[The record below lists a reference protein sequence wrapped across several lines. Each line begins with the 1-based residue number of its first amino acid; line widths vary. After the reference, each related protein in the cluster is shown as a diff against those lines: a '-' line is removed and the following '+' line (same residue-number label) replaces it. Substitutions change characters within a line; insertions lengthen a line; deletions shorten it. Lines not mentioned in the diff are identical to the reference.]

1 MVGKDSGVTL
11 KEDWRQKAV
20 SARKDRLCIW
30 RNMFGDTIIEMLVFN
45 DRKNSFL
52 NHLKGAMFSGSF
64 TTLPFLYSGNLLP
77 PILKQIPEE
86 LDSRATGFHL
96 SGVTVSNHCPT

>member
-20 SARKDRLCIW
+20 SERKDRLCIW
-30 RNMFGDTIIEMLVFN
+30 RNMFGDAIIEMIAFN

-52 NHLKGAMFSGSF
+52 NYLKGVMFSNSF
-64 TTLPFLYSGNLLP
+64 TTLPKVL
-77 PILKQIPEE
+77 
-86 LDSRATGFHL
+86 TL
-96 SGVTVSNHCPT
+96 S